1 VRSSEACKVIEKPD
15 FRLVARKASE
25 NEREFNADRSALAI
39 AWQTD
44 HACLAQN
51 CKIFATHS
59 GGSKVKTLRQ
69 ISAATILSLALAVC
83 VFAGQIESW
92 GVVEPPPPPPSS
104 TAQTTGTAT
113 AIVLT
118 VLSLIYP

>member
-1 VRSSEACKVIEKPD
+1 
-15 FRLVARKASE
+15 
-25 NEREFNADRSALAI
+25 
-39 AWQTD
+39 
-44 HACLAQN
+44 
-51 CKIFATHS
+51 
-59 GGSKVKTLRQ
+59 VKTLRQ